1 MGLKVLRM
9 FGSYC
14 SIIFKLSNQDFFL
27 VLMIRFC
34 IVFTVHGQ
42 KMQIFRIN
50 LPISPGVIPNS
61 LGNNA
66 SKENLRTHLCCH
78 LCCSY
83 SAFIDSERTMNKL
96 HVRICEVA
104 TLPLLKGMLR
114 KRVFSKR
121 FAQLLK
127 SKKVAMFGS

>member
-1 MGLKVLRM
+1 M

-14 SIIFKLSNQDFFL
+14 SMIFKLCYQDFFL

-34 IVFTVHGQ
+34 IVFIVHGQ
-42 KMQIFRIN
+42 KMQILRID
-50 LPISPGVIPNS
+50 LPISPGVIPNR

-78 LCCSY
+78 LCYSY
-83 SAFIDSERTMNKL
+83 SASINGSLKDNQCTMNKL
-96 HVRICEVA
+96 YVRICDVA

-121 FAQLLK
+121 FATTAEK
-127 SKKVAMFGS
+127 